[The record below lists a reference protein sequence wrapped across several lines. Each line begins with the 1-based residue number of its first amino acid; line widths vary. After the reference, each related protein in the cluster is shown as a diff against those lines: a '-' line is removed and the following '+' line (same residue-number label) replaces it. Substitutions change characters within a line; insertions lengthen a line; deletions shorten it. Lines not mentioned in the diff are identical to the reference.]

1 MQKIYR
7 ILILS
12 DHRIHSHVESIY
24 AIANALK
31 RHKRCLHVHAVSRG
45 LAENQAFFDSPQI
58 GRFYAVSVNPDFR
71 FHEDGRAWTTNPFPA
86 LLEDYDVVFLR
97 LPRVNSM
104 AFFEKIE
111 QVVDPQRIINQ
122 PQGIIGTG
130 SKAFLMEFP
139 EVCPPMKLCYSVA
152 DVEEMRARF
161 AIVLKPFNSSGGKGL
176 VRIDGDEVET
186 NGQIIRWEEF
196 LAELETVIGEGYLAM
211 KFMENVSEG
220 DKRVIVVNGK
230 IVAAALRVPK
240 EGQWLCNVSQGA
252 KSVFAEPDAAE
263 IEIAER
269 ITPELMRRGVVYFG
283 FDTLMGDDGKRILSE
298 INTSCINGI
307 YPAEVASG
315 KPIVKK
321 TAKGFWNYILE
332 HIKPK
337 RQKLR
342 PEPTHLRELNLH
354 DIPRGEIARF
364 WVQLATDGIGMPI
377 SVPVMVAKGKK
388 DGPVMGLTAAVHGNE
403 LNGLPVIQRI
413 FSEINAEELTG
424 TIVGVLV
431 ANVPGFLRGERR
443 FNDMVDPNHIM
454 PGVPNGNNSQLYVH
468 RLLDRIIRHFDYLI
482 DLHTA
487 SFGRVNSYYIRA
499 DMEEPVMREMALLQ
513 NADIIVHNP
522 PHDGTLRGAAE
533 DMNIPA
539 ITLEVGDPNRF
550 QRGMIR
556 SSLTGI
562 HNVLIKFGFLQ
573 GEIDFARDPVVLC
586 KRSYW
591 LYTQMGGILTV
602 LPNVTDTVKKG
613 ELVGTLRNIFGDVV
627 KEYFAP
633 EDGIVIGKSISPVN
647 QSGGRILHLGIP
659 FENQDL
665 ASQGG

>member
-1 MQKIYR
+1 MQKKYR

-12 DHRIHSHVESIY
+12 DHRIHSPVESIY
-24 AIANALK
+24 SIANALK
-31 RHKRCLHVHAVSRG
+31 LHSRCLHVHAVSRG
-45 LAENQAFFDSPQI
+45 LEENQAFFEAPET
-58 GRFYAVSVNPDFR
+58 GRFYAISVNPDFR
-71 FHEDGRAWTTNPFPA
+71 YHEDGRAWTTNPFPA
-86 LLEDYDVVFLR
+86 FLEDYDVVFLR
-97 LPRVNSM
+97 LSRRNSIP
-104 AFFEKIE
+104 FFEKIE

-122 PQGIIGTG
+122 PQGIIQTG
-130 SKAFLMEFP
+130 SKSFLMEFP

-152 DVEEMRARF
+152 DVEEMRAQF
-161 AIVLKPFNSSGGKGL
+161 AIVLKPFNSSGGRGL

-186 NGQIIRWEEF
+186 NGQTMTWNEF
-196 LAELETVIGEGYLAM
+196 LPELGEIIEEGYLAM
-211 KFMENVSEG
+211 KFMENVGQG

-230 IVAAALRVPK
+230 IIAAALRVPR
-240 EGQWLCNVSQGA
+240 EGHWLCNVSQGA
-252 KSVFAEPDAAE
+252 KSELAEPDEAE
-263 IEIAER
+263 LEIAER

-307 YPAEVASG
+307 YPAEVVSG
-315 KPIVKK
+315 KPIVKR
-321 TAKGFWNYILE
+321 TAKGFWTYILK

-337 RQKLR
+337 NQKLR
-342 PEPTHLRELNLH
+342 PEPIHLRELNLH

-364 WVQLATDGIGMPI
+364 WVQLATNGIGMPI
-377 SVPVMVAKGKK
+377 SVPVMVAKGAN

-403 LNGLPVIQRI
+403 LNGLPVIQRL

-454 PGVPNGNNSQLYVH
+454 PGVATGNNSQLYVH
-468 RLLDRIIRHFDYLI
+468 RLMDRIIRHFDYLI

-499 DMEEPVMREMALLQ
+499 DMNEETMREMALLQ

-562 HNVLIKFGFLQ
+562 HNALIKFGFLK
-573 GEIDFARDPVVLC
+573 GDIDFTGEPVVLC
-586 KRSYW
+586 ERSYW

-602 LPNVTDTVKKG
+602 LPSVTDRVKKG
-613 ELVGTLRNIFGDVV
+613 ELVGTMRNIFGDVV

-633 EDGIVIGKSISPVN
+633 EDGIVIGKSVNPVT

-659 FENQDL
+659 YEG
-665 ASQGG
+665 SE